1 MIFHINDIAELLS
14 LLVAIFY
21 YRYLRGTFMKWVLPF
36 LAFIFFGERY
46 ATYQWYVLKVPT
58 ININYLIACIE
69 SIFYGYVFYSLS
81 RRVLIKKAILYFVL
95 ISEIGYIISFI
106 FFRKNYAYFFGN
118 IIASGFFIA
127 VIALAY
133 LYMKFVEEEDDEVL
147 LVSEPGF
154 WIAFGV
160 SLFYSGVSIS
170 FSLYEYM
177 KRNVLVLFGEKLIN
191 LIPQILSVI
200 LYLSISIA
208 IILCKQK
215 KKILS

>member
-1 MIFHINDIAELLS
+1 
-14 LLVAIFY
+14 
-21 YRYLRGTFMKWVLPF
+21 MKWFLPF
-36 LAFIFFGERY
+36 LAFVFFSEVL
-46 ATYQWYVLKVPT
+46 ASYQWYVLKVPT
-58 ININYLIACIE
+58 ININYLIACVE

-81 RRVLIKKAILYFVL
+81 HRVFFKKAILYIVL

-106 FFRKNYAYFFGN
+106 FFRNNYAYFFGN

-127 VIALAY
+127 VIALSY
-133 LYMKFVEEEDDEVL
+133 LYMKFMDDDDESL
-147 LVSEPGF
+147 LISEPGF

-170 FSLYEYM
+170 FSLYEFM
-177 KRNVLVLFGEKLIN
+177 KRNVLILFGEKLIN